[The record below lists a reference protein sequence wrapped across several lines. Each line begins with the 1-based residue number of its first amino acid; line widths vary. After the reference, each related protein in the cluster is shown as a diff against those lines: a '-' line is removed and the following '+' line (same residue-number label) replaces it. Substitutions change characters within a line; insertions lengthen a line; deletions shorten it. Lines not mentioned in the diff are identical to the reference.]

1 MEGTRVL
8 LHLQSQCKQTTC
20 AVASNWRAAYASNQR
35 APPRS
40 HATRIPGL
48 EQLTSAGDYLG
59 WSRPSC
65 QRRRKRRPE
74 SRTSLKN
81 FRRRTLDAFGAREP
95 KDQRTSDYV
104 VKRTSEGKGKK
115 EIMRCLKRYI
125 TREIY
130 RVLQNPRLGLL
141 TNDLRPRCLALHFT
155 QTAVALELSA
165 WPKAISRIER
175 GATQDRVLSERY
187 RTWLSEQPK
196 ISA

>member
-1 MEGTRVL
+1 M
-8 LHLQSQCKQTTC
+8 S
-20 AVASNWRAAYASNQR
+20 
-35 APPRS
+35 
-40 HATRIPGL
+40 
-48 EQLTSAGDYLG
+48 LG
-59 WSRPSC
+59 
-65 QRRRKRRPE
+65 
-74 SRTSLKN
+74 
-81 FRRRTLDAFGAREP
+81 